1 MQNTE
6 YDTTFDLGN
15 FYVNWLSF
23 RHTEFEDLPGNPI
36 PTISLACFLYSKK
49 LPSSREYFS
58 NMIKEEIPRLA
69 EAKNIIICTDE
80 EQAIV
85 NAIEKESKVG
95 NNIFSMNPYA
105 EEAEFS
111 RLESEHLKELDKE
124 EGNGPKWYFG
134 DERDE
139 DQYKENDKRGPEFE
153 EKTNKKHKGKNKE
166 PIFVGKT
173 MKQGKLNIHGVMENP
188 NVKLKEKIKK
198 NNDQRDSHS
207 HTSSSDTPNNNGS
220 NSFTSISSKPS
231 STDSEKERLSFPS
244 SVEEN
249 KKDNSKVLAEE
260 SGQQPQQENIIQF
273 QEKQDYAS
281 SMLEDLTQLS
291 ENSQLHSDS
300 PKKHRHNLFFSCEK
314 LCS

>member
-1 MQNTE
+1 MTKNKSSYGIAEISRRRLLQVKRAKHSVGETWLLRKELRQCYGLIDDDTE
-6 YDTTFDLGN
+6 LCDLDTDVFVKGKRLLEVDSTQKGIIKK
-15 FYVNWLSF
+15 YVPS
-23 RHTEFEDLPGNPI
+23 
-36 PTISLACFLYSKK
+36 PTVLRRAQLIILENRISLVPEQKCFAITSTSDLQQLNRGHHPLLRRCKVVSQYSRW
-49 LPSSREYFS
+49 LR
-58 NMIKEEIPRLA
+58 N
-69 EAKNIIICTDE
+69 DE
-80 EQAIV
+80 S
-85 NAIEKESKVG
+85 ESKVG

-124 EGNGPKWYFG
+124 EGNGPKC
-134 DERDE
+134 
-139 DQYKENDKRGPEFE
+139 
-153 EKTNKKHKGKNKE
+153 
-166 PIFVGKT
+166 
-173 MKQGKLNIHGVMENP
+173 
-188 NVKLKEKIKK
+188 
-198 NNDQRDSHS
+198 DQRDPHS
-207 HTSSSDTPNNNGS
+207 HTCSSDTPNNDGS

-300 PKKHRHNLFFSCEK
+300 PKKHRKIESSAATPKNPESPGTM
-314 LCS
+314 